1 MNSELSQILIL
12 LIPGTFVFLLVIN
25 NHRFADSSW
34 SEELKKNIKLSEM
47 WHPLPYAFAFF
58 FNFPYL
64 WLAFVQSGKISENQT
79 SLGLGNSGGFLILSI
94 LFLFIRLGGGPN
106 IMQQQLAFIQQQQ
119 QQPAMNSID
128 VGLRQDKSSA
138 DSITKWFCGAE
149 LAGQPG
155 IPLPKH
161 ANMLTLEDIEH
172 WKEYSSLVSTV
183 CFFYR
188 RSNSVHSRIIYWRG
202 NSHTTLFYVWEGLL
216 FILLSCV
223 QTRAAYNAVRGYF
236 LQVRQLPTR
245 VQKDSLLH

>member
-1 MNSELSQILIL
+1 MS
-12 LIPGTFVFLLVIN
+12 V
-25 NHRFADSSW
+25 
-34 SEELKKNIKLSEM
+34 
-47 WHPLPYAFAFF
+47 
-58 FNFPYL
+58 
-64 WLAFVQSGKISENQT
+64 
-79 SLGLGNSGGFLILSI
+79 

-172 WKEYSSLVSTV
+172 
-183 CFFYR
+183 
-188 RSNSVHSRIIYWRG
+188 
-202 NSHTTLFYVWEGLL
+202 
-216 FILLSCV
+216 
-223 QTRAAYNAVRGYF
+223 
-236 LQVRQLPTR
+236 
-245 VQKDSLLH
+245 